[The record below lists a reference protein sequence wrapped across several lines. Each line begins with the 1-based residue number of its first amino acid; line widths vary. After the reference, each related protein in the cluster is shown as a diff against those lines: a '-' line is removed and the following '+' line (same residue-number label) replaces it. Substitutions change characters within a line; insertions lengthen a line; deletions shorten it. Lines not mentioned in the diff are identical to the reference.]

1 MYFDNCNRKM
11 PKLYSSTF
19 VMKNIQNILLLN
31 GEINRSSYCKK
42 KLSLQMGKYIIEV
55 IDMQI
60 AKREQ
65 KYSCS
70 CCHYK
75 WKETGKVKEKFDTS

>member
-1 MYFDNCNRKM
+1 
-11 PKLYSSTF
+11 
-19 VMKNIQNILLLN
+19 
-31 GEINRSSYCKK
+31 
-42 KLSLQMGKYIIEV
+42 MGKYIIEV

-75 WKETGKVKEKFDTS
+75 WKETGKAKEKFDTS